1 MDRIKFNMQKSAKPV
16 LDRTMRQNFKLV
28 ACDMD
33 GTLLDLAEQI
43 SAENHAA
50 IRELTGQGI
59 GFTLVTGRIDRMTRP
74 YVRQLDVSIP
84 IIACNGAIV
93 RDCASDAVLYRA
105 AISPDDVREIVS
117 WLKHLGYD
125 HLCYTADCV
134 YYPADSRR
142 IQRFRD
148 FNSFLE
154 QVGEKTIKLIRLNDQ
169 ILNEVTDIVK
179 ILAVLPDRQ
188 AIDQTHQLLCRETGC
203 LGELSD
209 TTMMDIMAA
218 GVNKGTGLMRLADM
232 LQVDLSQIAA
242 LGNHDNDVTMLRTA
256 GLGIAMADA
265 SPAARKAARYVTGSH
280 DQSGVAQAIRRYIL
294 RETC

>member
-1 MDRIKFNMQKSAKPV
+1 
-16 LDRTMRQNFKLV
+16 
-28 ACDMD
+28 MD

-50 IRELTGQGI
+50 ICELAGCGI

-74 YVRQLDVSIP
+74 YVRQLGISIP

-93 RDCASDAVLYRA
+93 RDCTSDAVLYRA
-105 AISPDDVREIVS
+105 AICPDDVREIVG
-117 WLKHLGYD
+117 WLKQRGYD

-148 FNSFLE
+148 FNRFLE
-154 QVGEKTIKLIRLNDQ
+154 QEGEKTIALIRLNDQ
-169 ILNEVTDIVK
+169 ILNEVTDVVK

-188 AIDQTHQLLCRETGC
+188 AIDQTHQLLVRETDC

-218 GVNKGTGLMRLADM
+218 GVNKGTGLMRLANL
-232 LQVDLSQIAA
+232 LQVDLSRIAA

-265 SPAARKAARYVTGSH
+265 SPAARRAARYVTGSH

-294 RETC
+294 PNG